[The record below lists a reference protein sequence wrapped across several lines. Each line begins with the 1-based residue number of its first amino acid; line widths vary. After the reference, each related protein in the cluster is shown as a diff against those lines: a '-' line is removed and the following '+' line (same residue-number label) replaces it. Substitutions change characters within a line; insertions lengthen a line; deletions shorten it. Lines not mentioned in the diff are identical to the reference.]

1 MMPQIKQSSRAK
13 HIVNLLPFEKMNE
26 GRLASADVE
35 NQHRSGLLSFLVHL
49 RMRYPE
55 LVGTLIEKGH

>member
-1 MMPQIKQSSRAK
+1 
-13 HIVNLLPFEKMNE
+13 MNE

-35 NQHRSGLLSFLVHL
+35 NQYRSGLLSFLVHL